1 MRRLSLIIL
10 TVTILSLVGIA
21 YLALVDWRSI
31 PELAEVPAPTAGI
44 ATDPES
50 TDRAMNET
58 GDVTSPD
65 GAEALP
71 EVTQPVIA
79 TAPLA
84 DAGQSPLS
92 GPGVAVALAEEQAVR
107 TSIPVHKDF
116 ERFVNEERANY
127 WAESAES
134 LMLDSINFSAF
145 GSAYSDWAVECKTAM
160 CLTVA
165 SIDAETYYTQQFL
178 PQGGWMGTMLTIRN
192 EIAPVLS
199 FSNNGVSGMHRDPE
213 TGRIWMLELWWL
225 PEPEEAP

>member
-1 MRRLSLIIL
+1 MSRRSLIIFAM
-10 TVTILSLVGIA
+10 TILSLVAIA
-21 YLALVDWRSI
+21 YIALVDWRNI
-31 PELAEVPAPTAGI
+31 PEVAEPPAPIAGI

-50 TDRAMNET
+50 MDRAMNET
-58 GDVTSPD
+58 GGVTSPD
-65 GAEALP
+65 RAEALP
-71 EVTQPVIA
+71 EVAQPVTA
-79 TAPLA
+79 TAPSA

-92 GPGVAVALAEEQAVR
+92 GWSVAVALAEEQAAR

-116 ERFVNEERANY
+116 ERFVNEERVDH
-127 WAESAES
+127 WAENAES
-134 LMLDSINFSAF
+134 LILDGINFSAF

-178 PQGGWMGTMLTIRN
+178 PQGGWMDAMLTIRN

-199 FSNNGVSGMHRDPE
+199 FSNNGVSGMHPDPE

-225 PEPEEAP
+225 QEPEETP